1 MDQSPFSPLPVTL
14 RQITGFLTAAELLS
28 FTGAAQRLHMTQPA
42 FSQLIREMEAALGV
56 RLFDRSTRKVA
67 LTEFGASARLR
78 LGRGVGVI
86 RDVCQEARTVARL
99 EAGHLGIGTLQS
111 TAVGIVTDALG
122 VLKRRAPGLSVS
134 LHEDF
139 NGALLDRL
147 GAGDF
152 EIAVCAKPATPADI
166 TFVPLFEESFGAV
179 VPVGHPSDGHLWFDW
194 TTLGWGPVILT
205 AQRSSTREQVGRAL
219 DAAGV
224 RVVDSYQ
231 VENRFTAIKMVRA
244 GLGITFLPETVLEGV
259 PRDGLTIVPVRDPGI
274 ERTIGVA
281 HRRERGMSPAALHF
295 VELLR
300 SIIAERN
307 FGNRLVA
314 KTRLA
319 P

>member
-1 MDQSPFSPLPVTL
+1 MDRSLSGQLPVTL
-14 RQITGFLTAAELLS
+14 RQITGFLIAAESLS

-42 FSQLIREMEAALGV
+42 FSQLIREMEMALGV

-67 LTEFGASARLR
+67 LTEFGESARLR
-78 LGRGVGVI
+78 LGRGVGLI

-122 VLKRRAPGLSVS
+122 LLKRHAPGLSVS

-152 EIAVCAKPATPADI
+152 EIAVCAKPEAPADI
-166 TFVPLFEESFGAV
+166 GFIPLFVESFVAV
-179 VPVGHPSDGHLWFDW
+179 VPCGHPSDGQTWFDW
-194 TTLGWGPVILT
+194 QTFGWGAVILT

-224 RVVDSYQ
+224 RVEDSYE
-231 VENRFTAIKMVRA
+231 VENMFTAIKMVRA

-259 PRDGLTIVPVRDPGI
+259 PRNGLSIVPVRGPGI

-281 HRRERGMSPAALHF
+281 RRRERGLSPAALHF
-295 VELLR
+295 VEVLR
-300 SIIAERN
+300 SIVAGRN
-307 FGNRLVA
+307 LGASCGNGA
-314 KTRLA
+314 
-319 P
+319 